1 MQIKKSFRTLCA
13 SVLLLSGGFLAV
25 PTLAQEKSV
34 TEPIPITTPRLNIP
48 IPTLPKLS
56 DVAPA
61 IPGEAV
67 TIPWVGEYFGAA
79 YQYFVGIAVIIAI
92 IMMMIGGLQWSASAG
107 SGERINAAKS
117 KITNGLLG
125 MFLALGSYL
134 ILFTIN
140 PDLVKFKALSIPSII
155 EIGINE
161 ILSNQH
167 KTDEADKTQGGGVGT
182 AEEQANKVKI
192 QNCQSAQPSQK
203 FSGPLTKSKM
213 SYTYLGKLDCSGVK
227 GIRDLKASGKK
238 SGVTTVV
245 LHEGGRTSGIIAW
258 WNSQCAKVGECY
270 GSHFN
275 IEENGT
281 IQQLA
286 GIDKY
291 VSHGNNTNGYSIGI
305 DLDINIKSSV
315 TTVKCL
321 IKAKT
326 DKKSKEQANKDCTG
340 TYTSAQMNSIANLIK
355 DLASV
360 TEIKLAPKNIIPHC
374 MVEEGT
380 HADPRGFDFAKLG
393 EQLSLFGLNPF
404 DSAEYSNRTSKAKGA
419 CHLYGKH
426 QKEIEKYIS
435 KYYK

>member
-1 MQIKKSFRTLCA
+1 MRTTKSFILSTITA
-13 SVLLLSGGFLAV
+13 LLLSGGFFALPA
-25 PTLAQEKSV
+25 LAQEKSV

-56 DVAPA
+56 EVPPA
-61 IPGEAV
+61 TPGEAV
-67 TIPWVGEYFGAA
+67 VIPWVGEYFAAA
-79 YQYFVGIAVIIAI
+79 YQYFVGVAVIVAI
-92 IMMMIGGLQWSASAG
+92 IMMMVGGLQWSASAG

-155 EIGINE
+155 EISINE
-161 ILSNQH
+161 TLSEQH
-167 KTDEADKTQGGGVGT
+167 KADESATGGGAT
-182 AEEQANKVKI
+182 SSAQEQANKVKI
-192 QNCQSAQPSQK
+192 QNCQTATPSQK
-203 FSGPLTKSKM
+203 FTGPNSGSKIK
-213 SYTYLGKLDCSGVK
+213 YTYLGKLDCSGVK
-227 GIRDLKASGKK
+227 GVRDLKANGKS

-245 LHEGGRTSGIIAW
+245 LHEGGNTAKIIAW
-258 WNSQCAKVGECY
+258 WNKQCAAEGKCF

-275 IEENGT
+275 IEEDGT

-291 VSHGNNTNGYSIGI
+291 VSHGNDTNGYSIGI
-305 DLDINIKSSV
+305 DLDINIKSSI
-315 TTVKCL
+315 TTIECIIVAK
-321 IKAKT
+321 KAKKT
-326 DKKSKEQANKDCTG
+326 KEQAIKECTG
-340 TYTSAQMNSIANLIK
+340 TYTPAQMKSIANLIK
-355 DLASV
+355 DLAAV

-374 MVEEGT
+374 MVESGT

-393 EQLSLFGLNPF
+393 EQLSVFGLNTF
-404 DSAEYSNRTSKAKGA
+404 SSEEYSNRTGKAKKA

-426 QKEIEKYIS
+426 QKEIDKYIA